1 MKIEENIMRQMILQ
15 VLQLEKRNLR
25 SKAKTDQKMV
35 DEIIKIIS
43 EYAKMTA

>member
-1 MKIEENIMRQMILQ
+1 MKTEENIMRQMILQ

-35 DEIIKIIS
+35 DELIKIIS
-43 EYAKMTA
+43 EYAKMTS

>member
-35 DEIIKIIS
+35 DELIKIIS
-43 EYAKMTA
+43 EYAKMTS

>member
-15 VLQLEKRNLR
+15 VLRLEKKNLR

-35 DEIIKIIS
+35 DELTKIIS

>member
-15 VLQLEKRNLR
+15 VLQ

>member
-1 MKIEENIMRQMILQ
+1 MKIEENVMRQMILQ

>member
-35 DEIIKIIS
+35 DELIKIIS
-43 EYAKMTA
+43 EYAKTTS

>member
-15 VLQLEKRNLR
+15 VLQLEKKNLR

-35 DEIIKIIS
+35 DELIKIIS